1 MFFFFFK
8 FCNCLYTLS
17 LYVYIIDIFRWD
29 SISSI
34 SSTFPGPCIVLQF
47 ISQSHFRFLLILLW
61 CQAVRWT
68 IPCQIFHG
76 LINSYLMI
84 NPLGNENVEISSVLA
99 PKAFLSYRIL
109 RSCFLHIVNQIV
121 GTLLIPMRGFQSSL
135 SDFEFPV
142 QFDFHKSHLVH
153 LRMKGKCQS

>member
-1 MFFFFFK
+1 MCKGIKSFYSSSNFVTV
-8 FCNCLYTLS
+8 CTLYHFM
-17 LYVYIIDIFRWD
+17 YIIDIFKWD

-34 SSTFPGPCIVLQF
+34 SNTF

-84 NPLGNENVEISSVLA
+84 NPLGNENVKISSVLA

-121 GTLLIPMRGFQSSL
+121 GTLLIPMRGFQSYLCSV

-142 QFDFHKSHLVH
+142 QFDFHKSHLVQH
-153 LRMKGKCQS
+153 WMKGKCQS